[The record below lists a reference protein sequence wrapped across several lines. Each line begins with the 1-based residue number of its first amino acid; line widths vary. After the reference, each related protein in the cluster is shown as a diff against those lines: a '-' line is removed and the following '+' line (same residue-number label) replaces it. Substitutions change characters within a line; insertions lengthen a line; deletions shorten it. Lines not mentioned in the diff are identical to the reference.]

1 MATNRYDEAIRLFV
15 ETSGDKELGQLLT
28 TLTKLGQSADVSAE
42 QAQQLVAEL
51 DKLASTSNNIRQY
64 TALKGAIADTGEAI
78 EKAKLKLA
86 GLGSEFDKAEK
97 PTKAMEKSL
106 ARAAKEVETLSK
118 QQNRQQ
124 AELTRTTNALRA
136 AGVDTNKLGD
146 AYSKLQGDFAG
157 FTARATTAAA
167 AMQTT
172 AKQGKAAAGSVTRL
186 GASAATSSKSLA
198 EIATRLTLVSGAATA
213 ALQGLAAITGA
224 TLFTGAIRSAST
236 LEEALSQVQA
246 VSGAT
251 AAEMELLKEA
261 AERGGAATT
270 FSSLEAAQG
279 LGELA
284 RATGSA
290 QAAIAALPAT
300 LNLAQAAGI
309 GVAESAQFITT
320 TLTQFGL
327 GAEQAS
333 RVADVLAKAANSTTA
348 DVQGLGNAL
357 SYAAPLAKQL
367 GLDTEQTVAIIGAL
381 ADQGF
386 RGERAGTALRNVFT
400 EMQDP
405 ASAFSKALRDLGIES
420 TDFNTVIEQLAK
432 NGAKGQE
439 ALLKLDAAARPAILS
454 LVNSG
459 GAALR
464 TLDTD
469 LRNASGAAEETA
481 RIMRDNLPGA
491 AEAIKDTFDRTRRS
505 LVEPLLEPLRDELFE
520 LSKELEAFAQSPEF
534 DEIKTALRDLF
545 VEGAQAAKDLLEN
558 VDFSQLAQDIK
569 TFVGDANTTISDFRE
584 NLSTVVLAV
593 QLIGNGFQLVFNV
606 VQAAVLGLVALVAKL
621 VSALAE
627 LTDSVQAPVRH
638 LLEFVGILDEGQG
651 SLAEFAG
658 GMNAVA
664 EEFRERFAKN
674 AIEAG
679 DAALALANAG
689 KEAGDKAAAGIDKV
703 ADASKRAA
711 DASKDLADAA
721 ATADQALQQQAA
733 GADAAAAS
741 TDKAAAKAAAN
752 ADRLKKA
759 FADLKLTSQTD
770 LTSAA
775 ESAKRN
781 FEIINEAFSSGDA
794 TIEDQRRAFAA
805 YAQALRASVA
815 DSDAAVKQRVEG
827 ELLVRESIL
836 GVSNELKDMGAT
848 GRNAGREVAEGAQQ
862 AASSLSGVAS
872 AAGSAAS
879 STADLAQSASAAT
892 QFMGTASK
900 QGQQFGLTLFSISE
914 AAAEA
919 YKSISPLSP
928 FFIDEVNAVTRS
940 IREQGEQALKA
951 AEQLNALNAQ
961 YDDTAAIKRQL
972 SKRFNMLGD
981 AEITKLAQAYKA
993 QADNQARAAD
1003 EARRNR
1009 EETDRQAD
1017 AARLAAQEQRQ
1028 LEAKSTGSEDPPI
1041 VVELRVAKDPEGGRQ
1056 MTAQEETES
1065 DRLAARVAPKIIRLI
1080 ERSKNI
1086 SIRRKTR

>member
-1 MATNRYDEAIRLFV
+1 MAVNRYEEAIRLFV
-15 ETSGDKELGQLLT
+15 ETSGDKELGDLVAQLV
-28 TLTKLGQSADVSAE
+28 KLGAGADTSAGKA
-42 QAQQLVAEL
+42 QALVAEL
-51 DKLASTSNNIRQY
+51 DKLATTSKNIKQF
-64 TALKGAIADTGEAI
+64 TTLKASIAETGEALDA
-78 EKAKLKLA
+78 AKIKLA
-86 GLGSEFDKAEK
+86 GLGSEFDRADK
-97 PTKAMEKSL
+97 PTKALEKSL
-106 ARAAKEVETLSK
+106 ARASKEVETLSK

-124 AELTRTTNALRA
+124 AELTRTTNALRT

-146 AYSKLQGDFAG
+146 AYTKLQGEFAG
-157 FTARATTAAA
+157 FTSRAGTAAT

-172 AKQGKAAAGSVTRL
+172 AKSGKAAAASVTQL
-186 GASAATSSKSLA
+186 DHAASSSSKSLA
-198 EIATRLTLVSGAATA
+198 AIATRLTLISGAATA
-213 ALQGLAAITGA
+213 AVQGLAAITGA

-251 AAEMELLKEA
+251 AEEMEKLKEA
-261 AERGGAATT
+261 AERGGAATS

-309 GVAESAQFITT
+309 GVAEAAQFITT

-333 RVADVLAKAANSTTA
+333 RVSDVLAKAANTTTA

-420 TDFNTVIEQLAK
+420 TDFNTVIEQLAA

-459 GAALR
+459 GNALR
-464 TLDTD
+464 SLDTD

-481 RIMRDNLPGA
+481 RVMRDNLPGA

-505 LVEPLLEPLRDELFE
+505 LVEPLLEPLRDELFA
-520 LSKELEAFAQSPEF
+520 LSNELEAFAQSPEF
-534 DEIKTALRDLF
+534 EEIKVALRDLF
-545 VEGAQAAKDLLEN
+545 IDGAAAAKELLQN
-558 VDFSQLAQDIK
+558 VDFQQLAQDIK
-569 TFVGDANTTISDFRE
+569 TFVGDANTTITDFKE

-593 QLIGNGFQLVFNV
+593 ELIGNSFQLIFNI
-606 VQAAVLGLVALVAKL
+606 VQAAVLGLAALIAKL
-621 VSALAE
+621 VSAMAE
-627 LTDSVQAPVRH
+627 LTSAVQAPARN

-651 SLAEFAG
+651 SLSEFAG

-664 EEFRERFAKN
+664 EEFRARFAKN
-674 AIEAG
+674 ALEAG

-689 KEAGDKAAAGIDKV
+689 KEAGDKAAAGIEKV
-703 ADASKRAA
+703 ATASKHAA
-711 DASKDLADAA
+711 DASKDLAEAA
-721 ATADQALQQQAA
+721 ETADQALQQQAV
-733 GADAAAAS
+733 GAAAAAS
-741 TDKAAAKAAAN
+741 ATDKAAAKAAAN

-759 FADLKLTSQTD
+759 FADLKLTSQSD
-770 LTSAA
+770 LKDAA

-781 FEIINEAFSSGDA
+781 FDIINEAFSSGDA
-794 TIEDQRRAFAA
+794 SIEDQRRAFAA

-815 DSDAAVKQRVEG
+815 DSDASVKQRVEG
-827 ELLVRESIL
+827 ELMVRESIL
-836 GVSNELKDMGAT
+836 GVSSELKDMGAT
-848 GRNAGREVAEGAQQ
+848 GRRAGNEVARGADE
-862 AASSLSGVAS
+862 
-872 AAGSAAS
+872 AAGSLSSVAAAAGAAAG

-900 QGQQFGLTLFSISE
+900 QGQQFGLTLFSISK
-914 AAAEA
+914 AAGDA
-919 YKSISPLSP
+919 YRSISPLSP
-928 FFIDEVNAVTRS
+928 FFIDEVNSVTRE
-940 IREQGEQALKA
+940 IRRQGEA
-951 AEQLNALNAQ
+951 AVAAAQQLEKLNAQ
-961 YDDTAAIKRQL
+961 YDDTAGIKAEL
-972 SKRFNMLGD
+972 AKRFDFLGE
-981 AEITKLAQAYKA
+981 AEISRLAQAYKA
-993 QADNQARAAD
+993 TADNQKRAAD

-1009 EETDRQAD
+1009 QETEAQANAARSAAQAQRQQD
-1017 AARLAAQEQRQ
+1017 AA
-1028 LEAKSTGSEDPPI
+1028 TPTEDPPLVI
-1041 VVELRVAKDPEGGRQ
+1041 ELRAPKEPEGGRQ
-1056 MTAQEETES
+1056 YSAQEEAEL
-1065 DRLAARVAPKIIRLI
+1065 DRLAARIAPRLLQRI
-1080 ERSKNI
+1080 ERNRNI